1 MCLFQDELTA
11 LNVKQGFNNQ
21 PAVSGD
27 EHGSAKNVNFNP
39 SKVTTPHL
47 NPSSSRH
54 AARCVFAWVVF
65 GSFNHHSAS
74 LIALQISS
82 NFSSIIAEKLRYN
95 TFPDTGKRKPQVNQ
109 KDNFW
114 LVTARSQSS
123 INNWFTDL
131 AGTKPLTQLA
141 KKVRPWWESLQAF
154 FVQHMLAVWLLAKQ
168 VIYSRCCTVFGLT
181 GWCQPLTDSLQC
193 LICLVWVCSCFLSLT
208 I

>member
-1 MCLFQDELTA
+1 MFSLAKKIKWNVFSFQDELTA

-39 SKVTTPHL
+39 SKVISLTNLIIFYWT
-47 NPSSSRH
+47 
-54 AARCVFAWVVF
+54 F
-65 GSFNHHSAS
+65 GVLHSLFHMFLFDVAES
-74 LIALQISS
+74 VLHVPPQISS

-131 AGTKPLTQLA
+131 AGNKPLTQLA
-141 KKVRPWWESLQAF
+141 KKVRLRWRVLNPIFTHALVYLCTF
-154 FVQHMLAVWLLAKQ
+154 FTGYVYMYTITQVLTVLWL
-168 VIYSRCCTVFGLT
+168 R
-181 GWCQPLTDSLQC
+181 
-193 LICLVWVCSCFLSLT
+193 
-208 I
+208 

>member
-1 MCLFQDELTA
+1 MHDCDTPYSWFLFSMHWNVCLFQDELTA

-39 SKVTTPHL
+39 SKVMILILDLCLPPVGCL
-47 NPSSSRH
+47 LVWFIWLSNI
-54 AARCVFAWVVF
+54 
-65 GSFNHHSAS
+65 SFNT
-74 LIALQISS
+74 LQISS

-141 KKVRPWWESLQAF
+141 KKV
-154 FVQHMLAVWLLAKQ
+154 
-168 VIYSRCCTVFGLT
+168 IIGL
-181 GWCQPLTDSLQC
+181 WH
-193 LICLVWVCSCFLSLT
+193 
-208 I
+208 

>member
-1 MCLFQDELTA
+1 MLCSAILFLLTVLNLNKPTFFEHNVNLFLMLHYIFFFLRQDELTA

-27 EHGSAKNVNFNP
+27 EHGSARNVNFNP
-39 SKVTTPHL
+39 SKVISHYTFNCLAKKWFCHSNYSL
-47 NPSSSRH
+47 
-54 AARCVFAWVVF
+54 FAF
-65 GSFNHHSAS
+65 
-74 LIALQISS
+74 QISS

-141 KKVRPWWESLQAF
+141 KKVRS
-154 FVQHMLAVWLLAKQ
+154 
-168 VIYSRCCTVFGLT
+168 
-181 GWCQPLTDSLQC
+181 
-193 LICLVWVCSCFLSLT
+193 
-208 I
+208 

>member
-1 MCLFQDELTA
+1 MSSFDLQFLHTLFQDELTA

-27 EHGSAKNVNFNP
+27 EHGSARNVNFNP
-39 SKVTTPHL
+39 SKVKTNSDCDDH
-47 NPSSSRH
+47 SH
-54 AARCVFAWVVF
+54 AVLSVFF
-65 GSFNHHSAS
+65 LLFIYFFS
-74 LIALQISS
+74 IALQISS

-141 KKVRPWWESLQAF
+141 KKVKTKTTARDYVKTKEHNLQAE
-154 FVQHMLAVWLLAKQ
+154 
-168 VIYSRCCTVFGLT
+168 I
-181 GWCQPLTDSLQC
+181 
-193 LICLVWVCSCFLSLT
+193 
-208 I
+208 

>member
-1 MCLFQDELTA
+1 MFQDELTA

-39 SKVTTPHL
+39 SKVTTNQSAHV
-47 NPSSSRH
+47 SRIG
-54 AARCVFAWVVF
+54 VFYRRVV
-65 GSFNHHSAS
+65 ND
-74 LIALQISS
+74 LISWLLKISS
-82 NFSSIIAEKLRYN
+82 NFSSIIAEKLKCN
-95 TFPDTGKRKPQVNQ
+95 TFQDTGKRKPQVNQ

-141 KKVRPWWESLQAF
+141 KKVRN
-154 FVQHMLAVWLLAKQ
+154 
-168 VIYSRCCTVFGLT
+168 
-181 GWCQPLTDSLQC
+181 
-193 LICLVWVCSCFLSLT
+193 
-208 I
+208 